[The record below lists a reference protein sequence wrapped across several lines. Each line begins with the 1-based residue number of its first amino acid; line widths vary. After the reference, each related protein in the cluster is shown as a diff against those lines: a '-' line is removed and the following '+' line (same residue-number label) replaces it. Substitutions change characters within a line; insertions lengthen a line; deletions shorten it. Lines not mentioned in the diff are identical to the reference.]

1 MRRFTLFFALLL
13 SVTLGAVA
21 QNVAE
26 NPTTFDDL
34 QSGYYVIRVSCTSGN
49 ASSSYL
55 YASGSEVYY
64 DKVGAE
70 KDLAGKTIDE
80 STMSYLFYVTNTD
93 GKLNISLW
101 SDHGISWPNIS
112 TAAWNKLTP
121 GRQENGF
128 TMNSTKGEFTATAS
142 DDAYLLSLSSSYYS
156 WGKVQ
161 SSTAYVVLSSNQRV
175 GYSDEE
181 KKDDV
186 KAHVQFFTVSGTP
199 GTLTYNITYGG
210 STVKSETHTAF
221 VGESFPKT
229 TYNYDS
235 YYIKA
240 NTPTAKVTA
249 DDFTTIDVPLT
260 EGELP
265 FTTNKYYYL
274 GTAGENP
281 VMISH
286 KSGDAVA
293 YRNLAQAETYND
305 ILKDLWY
312 ITGDVFNGF
321 HFVNASSNA
330 AAMSKYGIST
340 TYGSGTPN
348 PYSNSAVLQFSGTD
362 SSTEL
367 WDIKKGENDGF
378 IVYTHGGESYNRYW
392 SYKDNAINFINK
404 DGYEKNFKVYEPEF
418 TFPMNTVGDASYNSI
433 ALPFA
438 AQLAEGETTK
448 MYQGK
453 VNGSVLD
460 VEEVTTGVPANA
472 GVVLIGEKDATTAK
486 FVAIMDAVS
495 LDDNDLVGT
504 TVEIANADLSDKLIF
519 GVSDQTGAVGFF
531 SANATAVLKANR
543 AYLNKT
549 NTAMTAL
556 SIHIGGQP
564 TGITLP
570 VANTTVNAAPIYDL
584 SGRRVKNI
592 VKGHL
597 YIQNGRK
604 FIAE

>member
-1 MRRFTLFFALLL
+1 MRRFTLFLALLL

-21 QNVAE
+21 QTVASD
-26 NPTTFDDL
+26 PTTFDNL
-34 QSGYYVIRVSCTSGN
+34 KSGYYVIRVSCTGGN
-49 ASSSYL
+49 ATASYL
-55 YASGSEVYY
+55 YASDSKVYY
-64 DKVGAE
+64 DKVGSE
-70 KDLAGKTIDE
+70 KTLTGKKIKE
-80 STMSYLFYVTNTD
+80 STMKYLFYVKKTKE
-93 GKLNISLW
+93 KLYISLW
-101 SDHGISWPNIS
+101 DNSISWPNIS
-112 TAAWNKLTP
+112 TAGITNWTP
-121 GRQENGF
+121 GRQDQF
-128 TMNSTKGEFTATAS
+128 TMNSTQGEFTATAS

-156 WGKVQ
+156 WGTK
-161 SSTAYVVLSSNQRV
+161 SSTAYVVLNSSQKV

-181 KKDDV
+181 NKDDV
-186 KAHVQFFTVSGTP
+186 KAHVQFFAVTGTP
-199 GTLTYNITYGG
+199 GSFTYNMTRGG

-221 VGESFPKT
+221 VGQSFPKVS
-229 TYNYDS
+229 YDYDS

-240 NTPTAKVTA
+240 NIPTSKVTA
-249 DDFTTIDVPLT
+249 DNFGTEIEVPLT

-274 GTAGENP
+274 GTAGDSP

-286 KSGDAVA
+286 SSDDAVA
-293 YRNLAQAETYND
+293 YRSLAQADTYND

-340 TYGSGTPN
+340 VYGSGGAN
-348 PYSNSAVLQFSGTD
+348 PFSNSAVLQFSGTD

-378 IVYTHGGESYNRYW
+378 IVYTHDGESYNRYW

-453 VNGSVLD
+453 VNGSVLN

-472 GVVLIGEKDATTAK
+472 GVVLIGKKGATTAK
-486 FVAIMDAVS
+486 FVAVMDASS
-495 LDDNDLVGT
+495 LDNNDLVGT
-504 TVEIANADLSDKLIF
+504 TVQIANADLSDKLIF
-519 GVSDQTGAVGFF
+519 GVSDQTGNVGFF
-531 SANATAVLKANR
+531 SANSTAVLSANR

-549 NTAMTAL
+549 EATMKAL
-556 SIHIGGQP
+556 SIHIGGET

-570 VANTTVNAAPIYDL
+570 VTDTTNASAPVYDL
-584 SGRRVKNI
+584 SGRRVTST

>member
-1 MRRFTLFFALLL
+1 MRRFTLFLALLL

-21 QNVAE
+21 QTVASD
-26 NPTTFDDL
+26 PTTFDNL
-34 QSGYYVIRVSCTSGN
+34 KSGYYVIRVSCTGGN
-49 ASSSYL
+49 ATASYL
-55 YASGSEVYY
+55 YASDSKVYY
-64 DKVGAE
+64 DKVGSE
-70 KDLAGKTIDE
+70 KTLTGKKIKE
-80 STMSYLFYVTNTD
+80 STMKYLFYVKKTKE
-93 GKLNISLW
+93 KLYISLW
-101 SDHGISWPNIS
+101 DNSISWPNIS
-112 TAAWNKLTP
+112 TAGITNWTP
-121 GRQENGF
+121 GRQDQF
-128 TMNSTKGEFTATAS
+128 TMNSTQGEFTATAS

-156 WGKVQ
+156 WGTK
-161 SSTAYVVLSSNQRV
+161 SSTAYVVLNSSQKV

-181 KKDDV
+181 NKDDV
-186 KAHVQFFTVSGTP
+186 KAHVQFFAVTGTP
-199 GTLTYNITYGG
+199 GSFTYNMTRGG

-221 VGESFPKT
+221 VGQSFPKVS
-229 TYNYDS
+229 YDYDS

-240 NTPTAKVTA
+240 NIPTSKVTA
-249 DDFTTIDVPLT
+249 DNFGTEIEVPLT

-274 GTAGENP
+274 GTAGDSP

-286 KSGDAVA
+286 SSDDAVA
-293 YRNLAQAETYND
+293 YRSLAQADTYND

-340 TYGSGTPN
+340 VYGSGGAN
-348 PYSNSAVLQFSGTD
+348 PFSNSAVLQFSGTD

-378 IVYTHGGESYNRYW
+378 IVYTHDGESYNRYW

-453 VNGSVLD
+453 VNGSVLN

-472 GVVLIGEKDATTAK
+472 GVVLIGKKGATTAK
-486 FVAIMDAVS
+486 FVAVMDASS
-495 LDDNDLVGT
+495 LDNNDLVGT
-504 TVEIANADLSDKLIF
+504 TVQIANADLSDKLIF
-519 GVSDQTGAVGFF
+519 GVSDQTGNVGFF
-531 SANATAVLKANR
+531 SANSTAVLSANR

-549 NTAMTAL
+549 EATMKAL
-556 SIHIGGQP
+556 SIHIGGET

-570 VANTTVNAAPIYDL
+570 VADTTNASAPVYDL
-584 SGRRVKNI
+584 SGRRVTST